1 MPVTKS
7 AKKALS
13 VAHRRHEENLLHKAS
28 FKNAIKTARKA
39 VEAGAKEVTE
49 LFSKAQSAL
58 DKAAKKNT
66 IHPNKAARLKS
77 RLAKKMAT
85 ASDVTAPV
93 KKTAAKKTTAA
104 KKPAAKKA
112 TTKKAAK

>member
-7 AKKALS
+7 AKKALK

-28 FKNAIKTARKA
+28 FKTAIKTAKKA
-39 VEAGAKEVTE
+39 VEAGTKEVAE

-77 RLAKKMAT
+77 RLSKKMLTAGEATVPAKKAT
-85 ASDVTAPV
+85 V
-93 KKTAAKKTTAA
+93 KKAAA
-104 KKPAAKKA
+104 KKPAAKK
-112 TTKKAAK
+112 TTAKKAAK